1 MKRLI
6 LSTLPLLLVLV
17 TWSCSNEPSADS
29 TEKTGSQTRPNILV
43 LNCEDIS
50 PLLPMFGDST
60 IETPNLSRLA
70 ARGIRFPNTFS
81 VAGVCA
87 PSRHCLITGMYP
99 ISTGG
104 HHMRTQGGQD
114 RFESLGLKSYGAV
127 VPPEVKMVSQ
137 IFRENGYFATNNQK
151 TDYQFQPL
159 KTGWDELGANAHWR
173 HREDDSQPFYAVFDM
188 EITHES
194 QIWRTGKGQLRFRE
208 GLEDPSFKKY
218 KWGDYYTEDERPPLT
233 VPADAKLPLPPYLVD
248 SEPTRTD
255 MRRVYSNIEIMDQQ
269 VGFLLGQLEE
279 DGLLDNTIIFFFS
292 DHGGPLP
299 RQKRLMYDSGLRVP
313 HIVAFPDDQRAGT
326 IDSSLVSFV
335 DMVPTMLNLA
345 GIPLPSH
352 LQGQP
357 FLGTDV
363 PDERTHIFA
372 AVDRT
377 DEFYDRIRAARD
389 HRFKYLRNYMPEQG
403 YYLPLAYR
411 EQMASMQELL
421 KGRDAGTLNDAQAQW
436 FRKSK
441 PAEELFDTR
450 NDPHELN
457 NLAGNPKYAAQLTEL
472 RAAMNGWLNEVG
484 DLGAEDE
491 REMLSRFWNGQ
502 DEMPTTGR
510 PQLKRDS
517 LGRFLLES
525 KTEGAQIAYQ
535 LTSPG
540 EQPGKWQVYTGPF
553 EYERGDSL
561 RAVAQRIGFKE
572 SGESVGW

>member
-6 LSTLPLLLVLV
+6 FSALPLLLLALCG
-17 TWSCSNEPSADS
+17 SCTEEAS
-29 TEKTGSQTRPNILV
+29 TDLNTAAASKAYPNILV
-43 LNCEDIS
+43 INCEDIS
-50 PLLPMFGDST
+50 PMLPMFGDST
-60 IETPNLSRLA
+60 VETPNLSRLA

-104 HHMRTQGGQD
+104 HHMRTQWNQATLD
-114 RFESLGLKSYGAV
+114 KVGLKPYGALL
-127 VPPEVKMVSQ
+127 PPEAKMVSQ
-137 IFRENGYFATNNQK
+137 TFRENGYFATNNQK
-151 TDYQFQPL
+151 TDYQFEPL
-159 KTGWDELGANAHWR
+159 KTGWDELGPKAHWR
-173 HREDDSQPFYAVFDM
+173 HRKDDTQPFYAVFDL

-194 QIWRTGKGQLRFRE
+194 QIWMTGKGQMRFQE
-208 GLEDPSFKKY
+208 GLEKPGSAEFS
-218 KWGDYYTEDERPPLT
+218 WGDIYTHEERPPLT
-233 VPADAKLPLPPYLVD
+233 IPAGAKLPLPPYLVD

-255 MRRVYSNIEIMDQQ
+255 MRRVYSNIEIMDKQ
-269 VGFLLGQLEE
+269 VGFLIGQLEE

-299 RQKRLMYDSGLRVP
+299 RQKRLMYDSGLKVP
-313 HIVAFPDDQRAGT
+313 HIVAFPDDRRAGS

-335 DMVPTMLNLA
+335 DMAPTMFNLA

-352 LQGQP
+352 FQGQP
-357 FLGTDV
+357 FLGNDL
-363 PDERTHIFA
+363 PSPRSHIFA

-377 DEFYDRIRAARD
+377 DEHYDRIRAARNY
-389 HRFKYLRNYMPEQG
+389 RFKYLRNYMPEQS
-403 YYLPLAYR
+403 YYLPLVYR
-411 EQMASMQELL
+411 EQMAAMQELL
-421 KGRDAGTLNDAQAQW
+421 KGRDAGTLTDAQAQW

-457 NLAGNPKYAAQLTEL
+457 NLAGNPKYATQLTEL
-472 RAAMNGWLNEVG
+472 RTAMDGWLNEVG

-491 REMLSRFWNGQ
+491 REMVSRFWNGQ
-502 DEMPTTGR
+502 DEMPITGR

-517 LGRFLLES
+517 LGRFVLES
-525 KTEGAQIAYQ
+525 KTKGAQIAYQ
-535 LTSPG
+535 ITPPG
-540 EQPGKWQVYTGPF
+540 GKPGNWQVYTGPF

-561 RAVAQRIGFKE
+561 RAVAQRIGYQE

>member
-1 MKRLI
+1 MKRQI
-6 LSTLPLLLVLV
+6 IYSLPLLLVLLC
-17 TWSCSNEPSADS
+17 WSCDKESASGANDI
-29 TEKTGSQTRPNILV
+29 TTATNRPNILV
-43 LNCEDIS
+43 INCEDIS
-50 PLLPMFGDST
+50 PMLPMFGDST
-60 IETPNLSRLA
+60 VETPNLSRLA

-87 PSRHCLITGMYP
+87 PSRHSLISGMYP
-99 ISTGG
+99 ISSGG
-104 HHMRTQGGQD
+104 HHMRTIWNAAI
-114 RFESLGLKSYGAV
+114 LAKVGLKPYGALL
-127 VPPEVKMVSQ
+127 PPEVKVVPQ
-137 IFRENGYFATNNQK
+137 IFRENGYFASNNKK
-151 TDYQFQPL
+151 TDYQFDPP
-159 KTGWDELGANAHWR
+159 KTAWDESGAKAHWR
-173 HREDDSQPFYAVFDM
+173 HRDKPDQPFYAVFDL

-194 QIWRTGKGQLRFRE
+194 QIWMTGKGQMRFQE
-208 GLEDPSFKKY
+208 GLEKPGATEF
-218 KWGDYYTEDERPPLT
+218 KWGDIFAPDERPPLT
-233 VPADAKLPLPPYLVD
+233 VAADAKLPLPPYLVD

-255 MRRVYSNIEIMDQQ
+255 MRRIYSNIEIMDKQ

-313 HIVAFPDDQRAGT
+313 HIVAFPDNQRGGS

-335 DMVPTMLNLA
+335 DMAPTMFNLA
-345 GIPLPSH
+345 SIPLPSH
-352 LQGQP
+352 LQGRP
-357 FLGTDV
+357 FLG
-363 PDERTHIFA
+363 PDTPPARKHIFA

-377 DEFYDRIRAARD
+377 DEHYDRIRAARD

-421 KGRDAGTLNDAQAQW
+421 KGRDAGTLTDAQAQW

-441 PAEELFDTR
+441 PAEELFDTK
-450 NDPHELN
+450 NDPHELI
-457 NLAGNPKYAAQLTEL
+457 NLASDPKQAARLNEL
-472 RAAMNGWLNEVG
+472 RAAMDSWLNKVG

-491 REMLSRFWNGQ
+491 REMVSRFWNGQ

-517 LGRFLLES
+517 LGRFVLES

-535 LTSPG
+535 ITPPG
-540 EQPGKWQVYTGPF
+540 QKAGNWQVYTGPF

-561 RAVAQRIGFKE
+561 RAVAQRIGYKE

>member
-6 LSTLPLLLVLV
+6 TSTVVLFTMLVF
-17 TWSCSNEPSADS
+17 WSCTNNETEQKATTDTS
-29 TEKTGSQTRPNILV
+29 TNRPNILV
-43 LNCEDIS
+43 INCEDIS
-50 PLLPMFGDST
+50 PMLPMFGDST
-60 IETPNLSRLA
+60 VETPNLSRLA

-99 ISTGG
+99 ISSGG
-104 HHMRTQGGQD
+104 HHMRTQWNQATLD
-114 RFESLGLKSYGAV
+114 KVGLKAYGALL
-127 VPPEVKMVSQ
+127 PPEAKMMSQ
-137 IFRENGYFATNNQK
+137 SFRENGYFATNNQK
-151 TDYQFQPL
+151 TDYQFEPL
-159 KTGWDELGANAHWR
+159 KTGWDELGPKAHWR
-173 HREDDSQPFYAVFDM
+173 HRKDAAQPFYAVFDL

-194 QIWRTGKGQLRFRE
+194 QIWMTGKGQMRFQE
-208 GLEDPSFKKY
+208 GLENPDFPEFK
-218 KWGDYYTEDERPPLT
+218 WTDVFAPNERPPLT
-233 VPADAKLPLPPYLVD
+233 VPEDANLPLPPYLVD

-255 MRRVYSNIEIMDQQ
+255 IRRVYSNIEIMDRQ

-313 HIVAFPDDQRAGT
+313 HIVALPDERRAGS

-335 DMVPTMLNLA
+335 DMAPTMFNLA

-352 LQGQP
+352 FQGQP
-357 FLGTDV
+357 FLGKDT
-363 PDERTHIFA
+363 PPARSHIFA

-377 DEFYDRIRAARD
+377 DEHYDRIRAARD
-389 HRFKYLRNYMPEQG
+389 HRFKYLRNYMPEQS
-403 YYLPLAYR
+403 YYLPLVYR

-421 KGRDAGTLNDAQAQW
+421 KGRDAGTLTDAQAQW

-441 PAEELFDTR
+441 PAEELFDTK

-457 NLAGNPKYAAQLTEL
+457 NLAGNPKYAAKLTKL
-472 RAAMNGWLNEVG
+472 RAAMDGWLNEVG

-491 REMLSRFWNGQ
+491 REMVSRFWNGQ

-510 PQLKRDS
+510 PQLRRDS
-517 LGRFLLES
+517 LGRFVLES

-535 LTSPG
+535 ITPPG
-540 EQPGKWQVYTGPF
+540 QKPGNWQVYTGPF

-561 RAVAQRIGFKE
+561 RSVAQRIGYKE